1 VLRIDSPFSSRPPED
16 AGRREKLFW
25 MTSQVIQNKKF
36 CPKERMLRRTPCL
49 FRPPWDEFKF
59 QRFIRTVF
67 IRPMTHIRSPLRP
80 SFTFHQAK
88 YPSRLNDIHFT
99 SSTQQPHIRL
109 TPPFIQLLQ
118 TLCRSYPF
126 CTAFYLALQ
135 MSLAQSKQRLSF
147 QCNLLTG
154 TRTQLLK

>member
-1 VLRIDSPFSSRPPED
+1 
-16 AGRREKLFW
+16 
-25 MTSQVIQNKKF
+25 
-36 CPKERMLRRTPCL
+36 MLRRTPCL

-67 IRPMTHIRSPLRP
+67 IRPLTHIRSPLR
-80 SFTFHQAK
+80 SISTFHQAK

-99 SSTQQPHIRL
+99 TFTQHPLIKPMH
-109 TPPFIQLLQ
+109 PFLQLLP

-126 CTAFYLALQ
+126 CTAFYLALR

-147 QCNLLTG
+147 QRHLFTG
-154 TRTQLLK
+154 TRTQLL